1 MTQTISMALFGFP
14 TVKRGDS
21 PINFASQ
28 KVLALCCYLVINRQ
42 PCSRDKLIGLLWG
55 DVEEE
60 KARTSL
66 RSALYNIQQQLPDLL
81 AVSRKQVSLQANT
94 AVEVDVWQFE
104 QGIMSDDPAVQS
116 LAIEHYQAD
125 FLDGLYIPV
134 APDFDHWMLI
144 ERERLHR
151 LAVNYLEQV
160 LNHDSYHAVD
170 AAHKLVSLEPW
181 REDAASYLMR
191 QAARQRDYITAL
203 KIFQKLRDYI
213 WQELEIEPASQT
225 LQLVA
230 RIQKLRNSPP
240 HNLPGTLAPLIGR
253 EGEMEA
259 ITALLLQEKTV
270 TLTGMGGVGKTLL
283 ALHIAANQLS
293 LMAGFMDGVWLISL
307 IDIQTSADLPRLVAT
322 VLKLSAIDQ
331 QNQRDHVIDQLRE
344 YECLLILDNAEHLL
358 SDDLFTRF
366 IQDLRAVAPAV
377 YLLITSRQ
385 RIRFEGE
392 HVYGLNGLSIEPDAA
407 LRLFQIVAQRYA
419 TDFAPT
425 QEETALILEFC
436 RHVEGLPLA
445 IEIAASTMR
454 WQSAMA
460 LQNGFTQLEIQHS
473 AALHRHRTLEAVIAH
488 SWSLLTAPQQNTLM
502 QLAIIQGRFSAQMA
516 QSIASTNLSML
527 GQLVDQSLLRHQ
539 SGYYSIHEVIRQ
551 YAQNRMDT
559 AMEVFS
565 RNQHRDYFFSLLTT
579 HLADLQN
586 ANFAST
592 LHHLTE
598 QLPNLVTAWEWTVTQ
613 EQAMCFSPALFEA
626 LQHLLMDRGYKRLH
640 LRLARQAVELFAV
653 PEHAIHFEPR
663 IHAQLMYLYCLNWY
677 AQDREQFSH
686 LADAVEEELR
696 RQHHPYL
703 LAQCLKLKGWHAQY
717 FQQDI
722 TTAASYFT
730 ESYALLVAANATHEA
745 ARVLNDMGL
754 VVQEK
759 NPQEAISRW
768 QQALEQAYL
777 LDDSR
782 LEAVLLCNL
791 AETHLAQQQYIEAE
805 QQFLRALALQT
816 EHDGVSLSAYSGLAT
831 LYLETGDLEQA
842 LTNAQQALACAS
854 IRHQNEDAVG
864 VYITLSRVLMAMQR
878 EKAAKQQLSLALRSA
893 YQARNQ
899 AGIEQITHILKT
911 L

>member
-1 MTQTISMALFGFP
+1 MNQTISIALFGFP

-21 PINFASQ
+21 PISFASQ
-28 KVLALCCYLVINRQ
+28 KVLALCCYLIINPQ
-42 PCSRDKLIGLLWG
+42 PCSRDKLMGLLWG

-66 RSALYNIQQQLPDLL
+66 RTALYNIQQQLPDLL
-81 AVSRKQVSLQANT
+81 AVNRKQVSLEVNT

-104 QGIMSDDPAVQS
+104 RGIMSDDPAVQA
-116 LAIEHYQAD
+116 LAIGHYQAD
-125 FLDGLYIPV
+125 FLDGLYIPT

-151 LAVNYLEQV
+151 LAVNHLEQV
-160 LNHDSYHAVD
+160 LKGDPYQAVD
-170 AAHKLVSLEPW
+170 AARKLVSLEPW
-181 REDAASYLMR
+181 REDAARYLIR
-191 QAARQRDYITAL
+191 HAARQRDYITAL

-230 RIQKLRNSPP
+230 RIQKLRNSPH

-270 TLTGMGGVGKTLL
+270 TLTGMGGVGKTLM

-293 LMAGFMDGVWLISL
+293 SMAGFMDGVWLISL

-358 SDDLFTRF
+358 SDDGFTRF

-392 HVYGLNGLSIEPDAA
+392 CVYSLNGLSIKPDAA

-425 QEETALILEFC
+425 QEETTLILEFC

-445 IEIAASTMR
+445 IEIAASTMH

-516 QSIASTNLSML
+516 QSITSTDLSMM
-527 GQLVDQSLLRHQ
+527 GQLVDKSLLRHQ
-539 SGYYSIHEVIRQ
+539 SGYYSLHGVIRQ

-592 LHHLTE
+592 LHYLTE

-640 LRLARQAVELFAV
+640 LRLAQQAVELFAV

-677 AQDREQFSH
+677 AQDREQFSR

-717 FQQDI
+717 FQHDI
-722 TTAASYFT
+722 TTAAAYFT

-745 ARVLNDMGL
+745 ARVLNDLGL
-754 VVQEK
+754 VVQEQ
-759 NPQEAISRW
+759 NPQQAISRW

-777 LDDSR
+777 LDDPR

-805 QQFLRALALQT
+805 QQFVRALAIQT
-816 EHDGVSLSAYSGLAT
+816 EHDGVLLSAYSGLAT

-842 LTNAQQALACAS
+842 LANAQQALACAS
-854 IRHQNEDAVG
+854 TRHQNEDAIG
-864 VYITLSRVLMAMQR
+864 AYITLSRVLMAMGR
-878 EKAAKQQLSLALRSA
+878 EKAAKQQLTLALRSA

-899 AGIEQITHILKT
+899 AGIEQVTHILKT